1 VIVAGIVIE
10 TVPGAAPRVAARL
23 LRREGL
29 ELQAGDGDHRLAAV
43 WSATDGATLEDFAES
58 LLADDA
64 EILGIYPTFVGDD
77 AEGA

>member
-1 VIVAGIVIE
+1 VAGIVIE

-23 LRREGL
+23 LQRADL

-43 WSATDGATLEDFAES
+43 WTAKDGATLEAFAES
-58 LLADDA
+58 LLAEEA

-77 AEGA
+77 DGA